1 MKRRRSILLDPD
13 LDQKVERQARQRGTT
28 YTEVV
33 REALEK
39 HVDPGNE
46 HPNPWLDLIDEIQRI
61 AEEDGLPNVPRFPID
76 SPEAK
81 EQMARDRYRH
91 KFGREPNW

>member
-1 MKRRRSILLDPD
+1 MRRRSILLDES
-13 LDQKVERQARQRGTT
+13 LDRRIERRARELGATFSD
-28 YTEVV
+28 VV
-33 REALEK
+33 RETLDK
-39 HVDPGNE
+39 HIDEGDE
-46 HPNPWLDLIDEIQRI
+46 SPNPWLDLIEEIQEI
-61 AEEDGLPNVPRFPID
+61 VDEEGLPDVPRFPID